1 MSDLDEA
8 LKLLDF
14 KTISDITMAEL
25 KLRYKNKA
33 KQFHPDKTDGDKEKF
48 VELNKAYTILKSH
61 LSSLSD
67 FGGDVFVRTEEEIET
82 LDSKLKEL
90 DKLLKKNK
98 KNEIM
103 KRYIETEKNLIEHKR
118 SLKKQKQ
125 HIIQTKKAVQEIIGS
140 FKEKKEALSE
150 ELSVTLT
157 ELEERYRVRTY
168 QKVFFFLPRQN
179 VKELP
184 IQKQLVLSEYN
195 HVVGEMNQEMM
206 QQVIT
211 LYGSSLNE
219 IQKTLRLIDS
229 AS

>member
-1 MSDLDEA
+1 MQELDEA
-8 LKLLDF
+8 LVLLDF
-14 KTISDITMAEL
+14 KSITDLTMSQL
-25 KLRYKNKA
+25 KLRYKSKA
-33 KQFHPDKTDGDKEKF
+33 KEFHPDKTDGDKEKF
-48 VELNKAYTILKSH
+48 VELNKAYNLLKTH
-61 LSSLSD
+61 LNNLSD
-67 FGGDVFVRTEEEIET
+67 FGGDVFVRTEEEIDT
-82 LDSKLKEL
+82 LDSKIKEL

-103 KRYIETEKNLIEHKR
+103 KRYLETEKTLIEHKR

-125 HIIQTKKAVQEIIGS
+125 HIIQTKKAVQEIIS
-140 FKEKKEALSE
+140 TFKEKKDALSD
-150 ELSVTLT
+150 ELNLSLT
-157 ELEERYRVRTY
+157 DLDERYRVRTY
-168 QKVFFFLPRQN
+168 QKVLFFLPRPN

-184 IQKQLVLSEYN
+184 LQRQLVLSEYN
-195 HVVGEMNQEMM
+195 KVVSEMNQEMM